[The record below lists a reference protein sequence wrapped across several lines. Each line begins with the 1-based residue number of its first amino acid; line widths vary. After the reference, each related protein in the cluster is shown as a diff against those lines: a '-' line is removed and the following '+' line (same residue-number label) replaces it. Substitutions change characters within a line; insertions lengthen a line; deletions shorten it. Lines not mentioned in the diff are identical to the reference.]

1 MKNIKNYKSSPVKM
15 VTKDGIEKIF
25 ISITDAAKYAQVNS
39 WTMSI
44 KMQVWGYFQDANGNK
59 YYRLDEMKTK
69 NKYETSS
76 PKMIHK
82 QAKYKKKQV
91 KTKEV
96 KEETIKE
103 EPKKEVIKQQKIQS
117 IIVETDDPVIKMIN
131 ERIVKI
137 LKDAGVYEEI
147 KKLSEAIAKLS
158 K

>member
-1 MKNIKNYKSSPVKM
+1 MKNIKNYRRSPVKM
-15 VTKDGIEKIF
+15 VTPQNIEKMF
-25 ISITDAAKYAQVNS
+25 VSISDAAKYAKINS

-82 QAKYKKKQV
+82 QTKYKRKSV
-91 KTKEV
+91 KTKEI
-96 KEETIKE
+96 KEENIKE
-103 EPKKEVIKQQKIQS
+103 EPKKEVIKQKIQS
-117 IIVETDDPVIKMIN
+117 IVVETDDPVIKMIN